1 MKKIFIFL
9 LFFLAL
15 QDAQSQFINNGGTV
29 TVQSGAVLRVESSV
43 QNNSTGTIT
52 NNGRIE
58 VSGDFTNAATAVLT
72 PAVGTVKFIGT
83 TNANLDTGGD
93 ALHHVEMA
101 KTANAT
107 VTLSAP
113 VSMSGDLSFTGAGSR
128 LVLGVHNATM
138 AATSAVITPGAAGYV
153 VTNGSG
159 QLIRGISASNPA
171 LLMPVGDATNYSPVS
186 CNITGS
192 AIANASIKTRV
203 YTTSMQKKLTGTTDS
218 IAREWRVISEGI
230 TGYNNTM
237 TGTYVAGDITGSA
250 GAVKGAT
257 YESADWK
264 FASSAAGANT
274 VIAATTN
281 PDIRFSGMN
290 FFANV
295 FVKVFLQGPY
305 NAGSGAMSTTLK
317 NNNLIPLTSPYTD
330 APATVTEIPAG
341 VTDWIKIELRDP
353 AAPTTATSNKAS
365 AFLKSN
371 GEIVGLDGTSLPK
384 VKNGYPTSVVVL
396 SHRNHLSIR
405 TPNAGINTLNPSS
418 IYDFSIATSQAHI
431 NTSNTNNANMAT
443 LASGVFGMW
452 SGNVNGNTN
461 VRYSGSANDNNTL
474 LNTILGGNK
483 SLVLSNIYSSGDLNF
498 NGNVRYSGA
507 ANDNNVL
514 LNVVLGGNKSIVFN
528 EHLN

>member
-1 MKKIFIFL
+1 MEKGIILFL
-9 LFFLAL
+9 CLVSFSKVH
-15 QDAQSQFINNGGTV
+15 SQFINNGGIV
-29 TVQSGAVLRVESSV
+29 TIQSGAVLKVESSI
-43 QNNSTGTIT
+43 QNNSAGTIT

-72 PAVGTVKFIGT
+72 PGSGTLKFIGSG
-83 TNANLDTGGD
+83 NALLNTGGD
-93 ALHHVEMA
+93 ALYHVEMA
-101 KTANAT
+101 KTSNAT

-113 VSMSGDLSFTGAGSR
+113 VSMSGNLSFTGAGSR
-128 LVLGVHNATM
+128 LVLGTHDATM
-138 AATSAVITPGAAGYV
+138 SVTSTVITPGTAGYV

-159 QLIRGISASNPA
+159 QLIRGVAASNPA
-171 LLMPVGDATNYSPVS
+171 LLMPVGDATNYNPVS

-192 AIANASIKTRV
+192 AYANASVKTRV
-203 YTTSMQKKLTGTTDS
+203 YTTAMQKKLSGVTDS

-230 TGYNNTM
+230 TGYNNTL
-237 TGTYVAGDITGSA
+237 TGTYVAGDVTGST
-250 GAVKGAT
+250 GSIKGAT
-257 YESADWK
+257 YEVAEWK

-274 VIAATTN
+274 VTAATTN

-305 NAGSGAMSTTLK
+305 NAGTGVMSTTLK

-384 VKNGYPTSVVVL
+384 VKNGYPNSVVLL

-405 TPNAGINTLNPSS
+405 TPNAGINTMNPST
-418 IYDFSIATSQAHI
+418 IYDFTTATSQAHI
-431 NTSNTNNANMAT
+431 NINNSTNANMAT
-443 LASGVFGMW
+443 LASDIFGMW
-452 SGNVNGNTN
+452 SGNVNSNTN

-483 SLVLSNIYSSGDLNF
+483 SLVLSNVYSPGDLNF